1 MDYKMIGGDGREYGP
16 VSLSELKSWIR
27 EGRIGRDTLIARS
40 DVGVWLAASKFSE
53 LEMEIRDVYEKN
65 PALQRHLFEAV
76 GFWPRL
82 GAFLLDNVV
91 MWIVFY
97 AVWSWLGPNFAG
109 EPPKTPAM
117 QTPEEAMEF
126 FNVYLPFLAKQWA
139 VYFPMHFLY
148 HVLLNGTFGATLG
161 KMIIGAKIVKLDG
174 DRLSY
179 GRAALRYL
187 GARISDIC
195 YIGYFFVA
203 FRDDKR
209 ALHDLI
215 ASTRVIYKR

>member
-1 MDYKMIGGDGREYGP
+1 MDYKIIGGDGREYGP
-16 VSLSELKSWIR
+16 VPLDELKNWIR
-27 EGRIGRDTLIARS
+27 EGRIGRETLVCRT

-53 LEMEIRDVYEKN
+53 LESELREAYSKN
-65 PALQRHLFEAV
+65 PALQSQAFEPA

-82 GAFLLDNVV
+82 GGYIIDYAV
-91 MWIVFY
+91 MWVMFY
-97 AVWSWLGPNFAG
+97 AIWTFFAKDWIG
-109 EPPKTPAM
+109 EPPDQSAP
-117 QTPEEAMEF
+117 QTPEDLINSL
-126 FNVYLPFLAKQWA
+126 NVYLPFLLKQWSI
-139 VYFPMHFLY
+139 YFPMHFVY
-148 HVLLNGTFGATLG
+148 HVLLNGTFGATIG
-161 KMIIGAKIVKLDG
+161 KMIIGARIVKLDG
-174 DRLSY
+174 DRIGY

-215 ASTRVIYKR
+215 ASTRVIYKQ